1 MSFKAEIYR
10 VLVASPSDMAEERQ
24 AATEAINDWNAEH
37 AVAEEVVLLPIKWE
51 THAFPQSGVRPQE
64 AINRQLVDECQIM
77 IGMFW
82 TKVGTSTGVAES
94 GTVEEIDRFVA
105 DGKPALL
112 YFSHR
117 PIDPA
122 KINPR
127 QLKKLMSFKDAT
139 YRKALVGS
147 FSGIDELR
155 QKVAR
160 DLMRQ
165 VRALKANMPPIGSER
180 LVLQRQL
187 VFMEA
192 GR

>member
-105 DGKPALL
+105 QGNRISIEGAG
-112 YFSHR
+112 
-117 PIDPA
+117 
-122 KINPR
+122 
-127 QLKKLMSFKDAT
+127 DASAFCS
-139 YRKALVGS
+139 R
-147 FSGIDELR
+147 ELR
-155 QKVAR
+155 NIGLHGVWLMAR
-160 DLMRQ
+160 RSGVGASGSGREKRWH
-165 VRALKANMPPIGSER
+165 VRAA
-180 LVLQRQL
+180 
-187 VFMEA
+187 A
-192 GR
+192 